1 MTPEKCIWA
10 SVSPSV
16 KSKFR
21 KSKRPHPASQPCLI
35 ISVRR
40 FIQWTLLGTAWRCR
54 PQQAQLGKVW
64 AWWSLCNCEG
74 HVHAIV
80 FILLHVKLI
89 FSCCLT
95 DHLMHSFHASGDQAP
110 GSIAQG
116 LSRLNQGVSRTV
128 IPSEAQGLLQSTF
141 RCWQN
146 SSLCGCRID
155 VPVFWLAVG

>member
-1 MTPEKCIWA
+1 MDTPGHCVKVQGL
-10 SVSPSV
+10 SRPSW
-16 KSKFR
+16 
-21 KSKRPHPASQPCLI
+21 
-35 ISVRR
+35 VRCGPGDH
-40 FIQWTLLGTAWRCR
+40 FA
-54 PQQAQLGKVW
+54 
-64 AWWSLCNCEG
+64 NCEG

-80 FILLHVKLI
+80 FILLHVRLI

-95 DHLMHSFHASGDQAP
+95 DRLMHSFHASGDQAP

-128 IPSEAQGLLQSTF
+128 IPSEAQGLLQSIF